1 MQKLVKYIRS
11 PLEEENSEAI
21 KLSGTILSVENTETA
36 DIFIFNGGIKALASH
51 LNDQTSS

>member
-1 MQKLVKYIRS
+1 MQKLVKYLKS

-51 LNDQTSS
+51 LND